1 MLVGRAGIENGLGI
15 REPVALNTPE
25 FFTLNLK
32 VAYDI
37 PVYKSITL
45 QVNAG
50 VQNLTNAYQDDFDK
64 GWNRD
69 SGYIYGPSLPI
80 SYFVGAKISY

>member
-50 VQNLTNAYQDDFDK
+50 VQNLTNAYQMPESCTTSH
-64 GWNRD
+64 GIGVW
-69 SGYIYGPSLPI
+69 L
-80 SYFVGAKISY
+80 

>member
-50 VQNLTNAYQDDFDK
+50 CKTSRTLIKMTSTKAGTAIQGTSTDRRFREV
-64 GWNRD
+64 
-69 SGYIYGPSLPI
+69 I
-80 SYFVGAKISY
+80 S

>member
-1 MLVGRAGIENGLGI
+1 MGRAGIENGLGI

-45 QVNAG
+45 QVNDPEITCSENSNNYKY
-50 VQNLTNAYQDDFDK
+50 NLEY
-64 GWNRD
+64 
-69 SGYIYGPSLPI
+69 SVI
-80 SYFVGAKISY
+80 S

>member
-32 VAYDI
+32 VAY
-37 PVYKSITL
+37 
-45 QVNAG
+45 
-50 VQNLTNAYQDDFDK
+50 QDDFDK

-69 SGYIYGPSLPI
+69 SGYIYGPSLPR

>member
-64 GWNRD
+64 INV
-69 SGYIYGPSLPI
+69 IYLSATCVHVLQI
-80 SYFVGAKISY
+80 